1 MSEMPERAPRGLRT
15 FAVYRDEDVSGVSGT
30 GVVVEGVLFST
41 GVVVIHW
48 LTPPPWGSINI
59 FGSWEQFMAIHVGAH
74 PENRSEIRWGDG
86 EVWGP
91 GDWRSN
97 PDPWASKSEV
107 S

>member
-1 MSEMPERAPRGLRT
+1 VTLPSRAPRGMRA

-30 GVVVEGVLFST
+30 GIVVEGVLFST

-59 FGSWEQFMAIHVGAH
+59 FESWDQFMAIHVGAH
-74 PENRSEIRWGDG
+74 PENRSEIHWADG

-91 GDWRSN
+91 GHWRSN
-97 PDPWASKSEV
+97 PSPFGE
-107 S
+107 